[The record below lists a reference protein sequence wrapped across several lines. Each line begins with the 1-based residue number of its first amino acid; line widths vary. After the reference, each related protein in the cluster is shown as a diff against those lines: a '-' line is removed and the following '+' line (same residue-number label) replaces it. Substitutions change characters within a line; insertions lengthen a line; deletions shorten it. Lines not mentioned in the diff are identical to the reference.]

1 MTSKAER
8 LRNKRQGRK
17 GPSAPRVI
25 GANDNIATAN
35 DNTAV
40 VVRGVALNKRQAR
53 EIDEAEAQLSSP
65 DLETRKAGRDLMA
78 KVNGEIDT
86 ELAKRVRAAGEEETA
101 ALAEARGDR
110 VKRPKDSTSTLELSR
125 DGLETLSALRRRK
138 DGYPIPPLLSRT
150 QHAAG
155 LRYRHDYEMA
165 DPEKKLT
172 PPDPDRVSSH
182 GGGGEGW
189 AEKQTEIQRRLWSIH
204 LMIAGIEV
212 REGERSAMPALPE
225 RHPARRAIHVLN
237 EVAGKGTN
245 LWNLSRS
252 GSVRFRNAEALKS
265 ALDCAAIVYG
275 LE

>member
-8 LRNKRQGRK
+8 RRKRQNRQA
-17 GPSAPRVI
+17 PSLPRAI
-25 GANDNIATAN
+25 GANDNVETAN
-35 DNTAV
+35 DNDAV
-40 VVRGVALNKRQAR
+40 VVRGVTLNKRQAR
-53 EIDEAEAQLSSP
+53 EIDEAEAQLRSR

-78 KVNGEIDT
+78 KVNAEIET
-86 ELAKRVRAAGEEETA
+86 EIAKRVRAESEAETEA
-101 ALAEARGDR
+101 MAEGRVDRVARGD
-110 VKRPKDSTSTLELSR
+110 DGTLQLSR
-125 DGLETLSALRRRK
+125 DGLETLSALRKRK
-138 DGYPIPPLLSRT
+138 DGFPIPPLLTRI

-172 PPDPDRVSSH
+172 PPDPERISSH

-189 AEKQTEIQRRLWSIH
+189 AEKQMEIQRRIWTIH

-212 REGERSAMPALPE
+212 REGQRSAMPALPE

-252 GSVRFRNAEALKS
+252 GSVRFRNAEALKT
-265 ALDCAAIVYG
+265 ALDCCAIVYG

>member
-8 LRNKRQGRK
+8 RRKRQTRQ

-53 EIDEAEAQLSSP
+53 EIDEAEAQLRSS

-78 KVNGEIDT
+78 KVNREIDT
-86 ELAKRVRAAGEEETA
+86 EVERRVRVASEAEAEAAA
-101 ALAEARGDR
+101 AARGDR
-110 VKRPKDSTSTLELSR
+110 IARGDDGTLTLSR
-125 DGLETLSALRRRK
+125 DGLETLSALRKRA
-138 DGYPIPPLLSRT
+138 DGFPIPPLLTRI

-172 PPDPDRVSSH
+172 PPDPERISSH

-189 AEKQTEIQRRLWSIH
+189 AEKQMEIQRRIWTIH

-252 GSVRFRNAEALKS
+252 GSVRFRNAEALKV
-265 ALDCAAIVYG
+265 ALDACAIVYG